1 MNLLAKKNIKKG
13 NLIKMGYPNDLLSS
27 RSIIKHGKYALIAP
41 EGLVNNV
48 IPGFENCIISILGSP
63 KLGASFVDY
72 IVTMQK
78 DGKNSDGFG
87 GQEDVETFV
96 YVIEGKI
103 KAAAGEQEFV
113 LEESGYLYCPPG
125 TKMYLENNWGGDS
138 RLFLYKQKYRPLEG
152 RKPWVYSNHTNKI
165 EYRIYD
171 GMHNVNIK
179 DLLPTDIDFD
189 MNFHIL
195 SFDPAACHP
204 FIETHVQEHGAY
216 LLSGEGMYNLDNQ
229 WVPVKK
235 GDYIFMGPY
244 VHQAAYAV
252 GKENLTYVYSKDCN
266 RDAAL

>member
-1 MNLLAKKNIKKG
+1 
-13 NLIKMGYPNDLLSS
+13 MGYPTDLLSS
-27 RSIIKHGKYALIAP
+27 RSIIKHGSYALIAP

-48 IPGFENCIISILGSP
+48 VPGFENCSMSILATP

-72 IVTMQK
+72 VVTMHEG
-78 DGKNSDGFG
+78 GKNSDGFC
-87 GQEDVETFV
+87 GQADVETFV
-96 YVIEGKI
+96 YVLSGKI
-103 KAAAGEQEFV
+103 KASAGEEAFI

-125 TKMYLENNWGGDS
+125 VKMYLENLEAGDS
-138 RLFLYKQKYRPLEG
+138 RLFLYKQKYKPLEG
-152 RKPWVYSNHTNKI
+152 RKPWAVSGHANQIDYEN
-165 EYRIYD
+165 YD

-179 DLLPTDIDFD
+179 NLLPSDVDFD

-216 LLSGEGMYNLDNQ
+216 LLSGEGMYNLDNK

-244 VHQAAYAV
+244 VQQAAYAV
-252 GKENLTYVYSKDCN
+252 GRENLTYVYSKDCN
-266 RDAAL
+266 RDASL